1 MLYRLDK
8 ISSSNDVFDINEDN
22 SPNKKDPHNSGP
34 FISGPV
40 IVMK

>member
-8 ISSSNDVFDINEDN
+8 ISSNNDVSDINEDN
-22 SPNKKDPHNSGP
+22 SPNKKDPHNTGS
-34 FISGPV
+34 V